1 MSDSEEFIV
10 RADADPEGQVFHHP
24 FNPHSEIRI
33 RPLSRITGMARLGI
47 SHARVAPGKESFIY
61 HTHHQEEEFMYI
73 LSGRG
78 VAEIGEQEYEVAA
91 GDFMAFPAPSI
102 GHHLRNP
109 FDEDLVY
116 LTGGENRSVEIADFP
131 RIGKRMYRTE
141 DAIDIVDH
149 EHIEDWPQR
158 ASDQLDQRPLDE

>member
-1 MSDSEEFIV
+1 MPKNDAEKFIV
-10 RADADPEGQVFHHP
+10 RAATDPDGQTFQHP
-24 FNPHSEIRI
+24 FNPHSEIHI
-33 RPLSRITGMARLGI
+33 RPLSRLTGMSRLGV
-47 SHARVAPGKESFIY
+47 SQARVPPGKESFIY
-61 HTHHQEEEFMYI
+61 HTHHCEEEFIYI

-78 VAEIGEQEYEVAA
+78 VAEIGDQEYEVAA
-91 GDFMAFPAPSI
+91 GDFMAFPTPSV

-141 DAIDIVDH
+141 EAIDIVDH
-149 EHIEDWPQR
+149 QHIGDWP
-158 ASDQLDQRPLDE
+158 PNE

>member
-1 MSDSEEFIV
+1 LPTNDAEKFIV
-10 RADADPEGQVFHHP
+10 RATTDPDDRTFRHP
-24 FNPHSEIRI
+24 LNPHAEVHI
-33 RPLSRITGMARLGI
+33 RPLSRLTGMSRLGV
-47 SHARVAPGKESFIY
+47 SQARVPPGKESFIY
-61 HTHHQEEEFMYI
+61 HTHHCEEEFIYI

-78 VAEIGEQEYEVAA
+78 VAEIGDQEYEVAA
-91 GDFMAFPAPSI
+91 GDFMAFPTPSV

-141 DAIDIVDH
+141 EAIDIVDH
-149 EHIEDWPQR
+149 QHIEDWP
-158 ASDQLDQRPLDE
+158 PNE

>member
-1 MSDSEEFIV
+1 LPNNDAEKFIV
-10 RADADPEGQVFHHP
+10 RATTDPNGRTFQHP
-24 FNPHSEIRI
+24 FNPHSEVHI
-33 RPLSRITGMARLGI
+33 RPLSRLTGMSRLGI
-47 SHARVAPGKESFIY
+47 SQARVPPGKESFIY
-61 HTHHQEEEFMYI
+61 HTHHQEEEFIYI

-78 VAEIGEQEYEVAA
+78 VAEIGDQEYEVAA
-91 GDFMAFPAPSI
+91 GDFMAFPTPSV

-141 DAIDIVDH
+141 RAIDIVDH
-149 EHIEDWPQR
+149 QHIGDWPHN
-158 ASDQLDQRPLDE
+158 E